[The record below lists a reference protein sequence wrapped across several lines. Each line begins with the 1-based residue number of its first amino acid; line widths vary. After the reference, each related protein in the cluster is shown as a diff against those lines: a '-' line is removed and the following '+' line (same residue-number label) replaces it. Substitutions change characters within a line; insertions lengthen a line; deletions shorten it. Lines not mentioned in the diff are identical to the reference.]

1 MPPPRILHLDLDAFF
16 ASVEQRDDPTLAG
29 RPVAVAGHGPR
40 GVIAAASYEARS
52 RGVRSAT
59 PVGMARR
66 ACPGLIVR
74 PPRFA
79 AYETASSQVFAILRR
94 HTDLVEPVS
103 LDEAFLDVTHHP
115 ADWRVLTTG
124 LRMEVQREVG
134 LVCSVGGGRTK
145 TVAKLASAAAKPDG
159 MLLLTPA
166 DEDPFLADLPVGNL
180 WGVGPKTAAALAE
193 LGVATIGALAGADPE
208 LLATHLGANKAD
220 MLSRFARNDDPRPV
234 LTGGAAKSIG
244 NRQTL
249 PRDVAEQEVAAAVLC
264 ALSRK
269 VARRAQAAA
278 VAGRTVEV
286 QLRDTRFRTRSRQ
299 RTFPDGVAAGGTL
312 AGRACALLDEL
323 WDGDPVRMVG
333 VSISSLDQVS
343 PAALATPDPEQ
354 MPDVYQVWQPGD
366 VLDHPLF
373 GEGVVTDV
381 TEDLVRL
388 RFAGRPAEV
397 SLPRQSEQVA
407 AGPSLHG

>member
-1 MPPPRILHLDLDAFF
+1 MPPPRIIHLDLDAFF

-29 RPVAVAGHGPR
+29 RPVAVAGPGPR

-66 ACPGLIVR
+66 ACPDLVVR

-79 AYETASSQVFAILRR
+79 AYEAASSQVFAILRR

-115 ADWRVLTTG
+115 ADWRVLATG
-124 LRMEVQREVG
+124 LRLEVQREVG

-159 MLLLTPA
+159 MLLISPP
-166 DEDPFLADLPVGNL
+166 DEEPFLADLPVGNL
-180 WGVGPKTAAALAE
+180 WGVGPKAEAALVE
-193 LGVATIGALAGADPE
+193 LGVSTIGELAAADPS

-220 MLSRFARNDDPRPV
+220 TLFRLARNDDPRPV
-234 LTGGAAKSIG
+234 VTGVGAKSIG

-278 VAGRTVEV
+278 VSGRTVEV

-312 AGRACALLDEL
+312 AGRACTLLGEL
-323 WDGDPVRMVG
+323 WDGHPVRMVG
-333 VSISSLDQVS
+333 VSISSLGPVS
-343 PAALATPDPEQ
+343 PATLTTPEPEQ
-354 MPDVYQVWQPGD
+354 VPSAYRVWQPGD

-373 GEGVVTDV
+373 GEGVVTAV
-381 TEDLVRL
+381 SEELVRL

-397 SLPRQSEQVA
+397 SLPRQSEQIA
-407 AGPSLHG
+407 SGPSLHG